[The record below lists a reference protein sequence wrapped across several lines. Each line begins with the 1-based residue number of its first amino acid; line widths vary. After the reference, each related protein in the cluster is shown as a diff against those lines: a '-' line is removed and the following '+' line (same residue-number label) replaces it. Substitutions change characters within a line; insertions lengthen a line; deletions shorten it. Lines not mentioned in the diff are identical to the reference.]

1 VHWISSPAIIGPF
14 EKNPFNCSLKIS
26 PLNTVTKKDSIERR
40 VILDLSFPEG
50 QSVNEFISK

>member
-1 VHWISSPAIIGPF
+1 LK
-14 EKNPFNCSLKIS
+14 KNPFNCSLKIS

-50 QSVNEFISK
+50 QSVNEFISKEFYLCKKI